1 MSRQLDN
8 CSTRDAAMTI
18 PRVWELVR
26 SFKYECE
33 SRGWKVS
40 EHEDWVHAGN
50 EYHNFLWTRTVRP
63 AAFKKIAEEHKCAI
77 KQGISYQVVDV
88 AYTAWLFS
96 EAPSEELLQTVA
108 ENPELSK
115 RTAIYDLSWAYSE
128 KTLCL
133 KLNQTGSRVFK
144 EFENFLEK
152 KWGVE
157 FKTVQSLLT
166 KEA

>member
-1 MSRQLDN
+1 
-8 CSTRDAAMTI
+8 MTI

-33 SRGWKVS
+33 TRGWKVS
-40 EHEDWVHAGN
+40 EHEDWVKAGD

-63 AAFKKIAEEHKCAI
+63 ATFKKIAEEHRCAI
-77 KQGISYQVVDV
+77 KQGISYQVVDI

-96 EAPSEELLQTVA
+96 EAPPEELLQTVV

-115 RTAIYDLSWAYSE
+115 RTAIYDLSWAYS
-128 KTLCL
+128 KKPLCL
-133 KLNQTGSRVFK
+133 KLNQTNSSVFQ
-144 EFENFLEK
+144 EFESFLEK
-152 KWGVE
+152 KLGVE
-157 FKTVQSLLT
+157 FKPVQSLLE

>member
-1 MSRQLDN
+1 M
-8 CSTRDAAMTI
+8 AI

-26 SFKYECE
+26 SFKCECE
-33 SRGWKVS
+33 SRGWKAS
-40 EHEDWVHAGN
+40 EHEDWVKADN
-50 EYHNFLWTRTVRP
+50 EYHNFLWTRTVHP
-63 AAFKKIAEEHKCAI
+63 ATLKKIAQEHKCAI

-115 RTAIYDLSWAYSE
+115 RTAIYDLSWACSKRPVCLRLN
-128 KTLCL
+128 KTE
-133 KLNQTGSRVFK
+133 SSVFQ
-144 EFENFLEK
+144 EFESFLEK

-157 FKTVQSLLT
+157 FKSVQGLLT

>member
-1 MSRQLDN
+1 
-8 CSTRDAAMTI
+8 MTI

-26 SFKYECE
+26 SFKGECE
-33 SRGWKVS
+33 SRGWKIS
-40 EHEDWVHAGN
+40 QHEDWVMAGN

-63 AAFKKIAEEHKCAI
+63 ATLKKIAEERKCAV
-77 KQGISYQVVDV
+77 KQGMSYRVVDV

-108 ENPELSK
+108 EDPELSK
-115 RTAIYDLSWAYSE
+115 RTAIYDLSCAYSE
-128 KTLCL
+128 KPTCL
-133 KLNQTGSRVFK
+133 RLNQTDSSVFQ

-157 FKTVQSLLT
+157 FKRVQRLLA
-166 KEA
+166 KEV

>member
-1 MSRQLDN
+1 MP
-8 CSTRDAAMTI
+8 I

-40 EHEDWVHAGN
+40 EHEDWVKAGDK
-50 EYHNFLWTRTVRP
+50 YHNFLWTRTVRP
-63 AAFKKIAEEHKCAI
+63 ATLKKIAEQHKCAI

-88 AYTAWLFS
+88 DYTAWILS
-96 EAPSEELLQTVA
+96 EAVSEEILQTVA

-115 RTAIYDLSWAYSE
+115 RTAIYDLSWSSS
-128 KTLCL
+128 KKPLCL
-133 KLNQTGSRVFK
+133 KLNKTDSGVFQ
-144 EFENFLEK
+144 EFENFLK
-152 KWGVE
+152 KKLGFE
-157 FKTVQSLLT
+157 FKPAEGLLV

>member
-1 MSRQLDN
+1 
-8 CSTRDAAMTI
+8 MTI

-40 EHEDWVHAGN
+40 ENEDWVQAGN

-63 AAFKKIAEEHKCAI
+63 ATLKKIVQEHRCAI
-77 KQGISYQVVDV
+77 KQGISYLVVDV

-115 RTAIYDLSWAYSE
+115 RTAIYDLSWTYS
-128 KTLCL
+128 KKPICL
-133 KLNQTGSRVFK
+133 KLNQTDSRVFQ

-157 FKTVQSLLT
+157 FKRFHDLLT
-166 KEA
+166 KAV

>member
-1 MSRQLDN
+1 
-8 CSTRDAAMTI
+8 MTI

-26 SFKYECE
+26 SFKRECE

-40 EHEDWVHAGN
+40 EHEDWVKTGN

-63 AAFKKIAEEHKCAI
+63 ATLKKIVEEHKCAI

-96 EAPSEELLQTVA
+96 EAPSEELLQTVV

-115 RTAIYDLSWAYSE
+115 RTAIYDLSWAYS
-128 KTLCL
+128 KKPHCL
-133 KLNQTGSRVFK
+133 KLNQTDSSVFQ

-157 FKTVQSLLT
+157 FKPVQSLVTT
-166 KEA
+166 KA

>member
-1 MSRQLDN
+1 M
-8 CSTRDAAMTI
+8 AI

-26 SFKYECE
+26 SFKCDCE

-40 EHEDWVHAGN
+40 EHEDWVKADN

-63 AAFKKIAEEHKCAI
+63 ATLKKIAEEHKCAI

-96 EAPSEELLQTVA
+96 ETPSGELLQTVT

-115 RTAIYDLSWAYSE
+115 RTAIYDLSWVYS
-128 KTLCL
+128 KKPVCL
-133 KLNQTGSRVFK
+133 KLNHTGSHVFRQ
-144 EFENFLEK
+144 FEDFLEK

-157 FKTVQSLLT
+157 FKPIRDLIA
-166 KEA
+166 KEV

>member
-1 MSRQLDN
+1 
-8 CSTRDAAMTI
+8 
-18 PRVWELVR
+18 
-26 SFKYECE
+26 
-33 SRGWKVS
+33 
-40 EHEDWVHAGN
+40 
-50 EYHNFLWTRTVRP
+50 
-63 AAFKKIAEEHKCAI
+63 
-77 KQGISYQVVDV
+77 VDV

-115 RTAIYDLSWAYSE
+115 RTAIYDLSWAYSQ
-128 KTLCL
+128 KPLCL
-133 KLNQTGSRVFK
+133 KLNQTDSRVFQ

-157 FKTVQSLLT
+157 FKQIRDLLA